1 MFFKVLLKISQS
13 LQENTSEICQILKN
27 TYFEEHLQRAASI
40 VRGGT
45 MINLSNPF
53 KLLSGP

>member
-1 MFFKVLLKISQS
+1 MSQS
-13 LQENTSEICQILKN
+13 LQGNTCEICQILKN

-53 KLLSGP
+53 KLLSGS